1 VPGAELLRALEEA
14 DDLAVLGVG
23 GHAVPGPRGEL
34 RRAGLDQG
42 MDPLRDDAVRFRHL
56 GDLRQ
61 YLSLRVGLASRAAT
75 PRLQLLGAL
84 RHGGA
89 FLIREA
95 RRRLRALLGGRLLPF
110 SHLGAPP
117 ESVRRCPWARR

>member
-1 VPGAELLRALEEA
+1 PHGAIVDVRGVVEAEGGVPGAELLRALEEA

-34 RRAGLDQG
+34 RRAGLEQG

-75 PRLQLLGAL
+75 PRLQLLCSPVSMGPTLAAPGWP
-84 RHGGA
+84 R
-89 FLIREA
+89 FLIPDR
-95 RRRLRALLGGRLLPF
+95 F
-110 SHLGAPP
+110 
-117 ESVRRCPWARR
+117 